1 MPASSGIQ
9 RNGAVVTGPRE
20 TADERPATWIRLRAL
35 LQRLSL
41 DRRLAAGEPAWASA
55 ELRWRAA
62 QLTTPR
68 TRRGLAEEIDR
79 LLEGAAQPPRP
90 RGAAAPLDRS
100 AVLACDELLRELA
113 HELRHAGSVQVR
125 GVALVRQLLRDGGS
139 PLYAADTEDALGT
152 SLRRARA
159 ALLLD

>member
-1 MPASSGIQ
+1 MPASSGIH
-9 RNGAVVTGPRE
+9 RNGAVVTRPRE
-20 TADERPATWIRLRAL
+20 IASGRPAVWIRLRAR

-41 DRRLAAGEPAWASA
+41 EHRLAVGEPAWASA

-62 QLTTPR
+62 QLTSPR
-68 TRRGLAEEIDR
+68 VRRGLAEEIDR
-79 LLEGAAQPPRP
+79 LLEVVAEPPRP
-90 RGAAAPLDRS
+90 RGAAAPLARS

-113 HELRHAGSVQVR
+113 HDLRHAGPVQVR

-139 PLYAADTEDALGT
+139 PLYAADTEGALDR
-152 SLRRARA
+152 SIRRARA

>member
-9 RNGAVVTGPRE
+9 RNGAVVTRPRV
-20 TADERPATWIRLRAL
+20 TAGEHPATWIRLRAW

-41 DRRLAAGEPAWASA
+41 DNRLAAGEPAWASA

-62 QLTTPR
+62 QLTSPR
-68 TRRGLAEEIDR
+68 ARRGLAEEIDR
-79 LLEGAAQPPRP
+79 LLEVVAQPPRP

-100 AVLACDELLRELA
+100 AVIACNELIRELA
-113 HELRHAGSVQVR
+113 HDLRDAGPVQVR

-139 PLYAADTEDALGT
+139 PLYASDKEGELDT